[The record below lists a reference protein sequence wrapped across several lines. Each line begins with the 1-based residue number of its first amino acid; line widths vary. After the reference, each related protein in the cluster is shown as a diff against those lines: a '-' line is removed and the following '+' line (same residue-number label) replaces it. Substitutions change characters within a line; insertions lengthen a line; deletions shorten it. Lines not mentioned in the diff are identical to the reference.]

1 MTLAL
6 WCLLIVS
13 LLPVVCAGI
22 AKWGFRGFDNRHP
35 REWLARQ
42 EGWRA
47 RANAAQQNS
56 WEALAVYVAALVA
69 AVVAGVPDGTV
80 ATVAGIFLA
89 ARIAYLAAYLADL
102 ATLRSLVWIAGFVAC
117 VWLIVVSALRL
128 GAG

>member
-6 WCLLIVS
+6 WCLLVVS
-13 LLPVVCAGI
+13 LLPIACAGI

-56 WEALAVYVAALVA
+56 WEALAMFAA
-69 AVVAGVPDGTV
+69 AVLTAHVAGGAQPTV
-80 ATVAGIFLA
+80 DLLSGAFVVARVLF
-89 ARIAYLAAYLADL
+89 IALYVVDQ
-102 ATLRSLVWIAGFVAC
+102 ATLRSIVWIAGVGCC
-117 VWLIVVSALRL
+117 VGLFAA
-128 GAG
+128 GA

>member
-56 WEALAVYVAALVA
+56 WEALAMFAA
-69 AVVAGVPDGTV
+69 AVLTAHVAGAPQPTV
-80 ATVAGIFLA
+80 DLLAGAFVVARLLFILLYVVD
-89 ARIAYLAAYLADL
+89 R
-102 ATLRSLVWIAGFVAC
+102 ATLRSLVWIAGVACCVGLFVA
-117 VWLIVVSALRL
+117 
-128 GAG
+128 GA